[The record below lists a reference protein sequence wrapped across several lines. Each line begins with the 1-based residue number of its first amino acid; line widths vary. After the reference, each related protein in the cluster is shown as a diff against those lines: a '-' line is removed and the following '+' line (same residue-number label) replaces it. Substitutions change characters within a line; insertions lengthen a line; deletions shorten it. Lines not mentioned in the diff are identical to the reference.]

1 MSNAELLAT
10 LQAINTQIT
19 TLQSGKKDSA
29 ILIDSISPTDAIMEQ
44 QVATLLHDTAEKVG
58 QTPIDIPAAAAS
70 AKTNATEVA
79 KKALEEGKATIAAL
93 PSAPEALS
101 KTASDAINTSTAAL
115 KTAGTA
121 LEESIKSIPTGQLKE
136 EGTAA
141 LSTVVDSAKKASA
154 AAVSIVEKVKGMS
167 PEIIANAEG
176 VAKSITEA
184 ITKVEGA
191 PDAAKAASELS
202 MVLTKSASS
211 ISGITREVSTYAASL
226 DPAAAAELKSAI
238 GSIATSSVEVAKSAA
253 GAVQGMTTTLGP
265 VIHSALLSVGAA
277 SLASPALPII
287 AGAAA
292 IVMIIMRQ
300 KQLHSALVS
309 KMNGYFTTLLQMME
323 IFHIMSIIGSKM
335 SYSIDANEFVKAL
348 NAFNAYLYLAA
359 PPSLRKEIEKS
370 GENKDSSGKITKI
383 SWFQKTTGKLQRVLA
398 PSSMLVKLDSL
409 FNDVITFFL
418 LSISKFNIVTSIHG
432 DVLQS
437 MKSDILKLDE
447 IIKFF
452 NKIDKNRTPPT
463 TGPQTDDQ
471 VEKKG
476 IQDANLLEDA
486 IKKANIPKEAMSK
499 NLVQL
504 GETIAKVEEDTTFKA
519 KTEQVGMWGRL
530 FGTKKSGGG
539 HKKKRR
545 TKRLKRRV

>member
-1 MSNAELLAT
+1 
-10 LQAINTQIT
+10 
-19 TLQSGKKDSA
+19 
-29 ILIDSISPTDAIMEQ
+29 
-44 QVATLLHDTAEKVG
+44 
-58 QTPIDIPAAAAS
+58 
-70 AKTNATEVA
+70 
-79 KKALEEGKATIAAL
+79 
-93 PSAPEALS
+93 
-101 KTASDAINTSTAAL
+101 
-115 KTAGTA
+115 
-121 LEESIKSIPTGQLKE
+121 
-136 EGTAA
+136 
-141 LSTVVDSAKKASA
+141 
-154 AAVSIVEKVKGMS
+154 
-167 PEIIANAEG
+167 
-176 VAKSITEA
+176 
-184 ITKVEGA
+184 
-191 PDAAKAASELS
+191 
-202 MVLTKSASS
+202 
-211 ISGITREVSTYAASL
+211 
-226 DPAAAAELKSAI
+226 
-238 GSIATSSVEVAKSAA
+238 
-253 GAVQGMTTTLGP
+253 
-265 VIHSALLSVGAA
+265 
-277 SLASPALPII
+277 
-287 AGAAA
+287 
-292 IVMIIMRQ
+292 MRQ

-471 VEKKG
+471 VERKG

-539 HKKKRR
+539 QKKKRR